1 MTLEEYINHKAEENR
16 KKWIEEGIGQGI
28 EIGETRARRDA
39 VIATIRREKR
49 KNPDV
54 NDEELV
60 REISLD
66 YNVPEE
72 VIRECLKEYLG
83 QQRKE

>member
-39 VIATIRREKR
+39 VIRFITYVKEVH
-49 KNPDV
+49 PEYMEEDV
-54 NDEELV
+54 VHEVSRMHSECTLE
-60 REISLD
+60 EISS
-66 YNVPEE
+66 YYQ
-72 VIRECLKEYLG
+72 EYLS
-83 QQRKE
+83 QQNR